1 MSSRFTVLGAG
12 GFIGSALVP
21 YLRAQGHEV
30 FAPARDEI
38 EPDGRDLGHVIY
50 AIGLTADFRT
60 RPFDT
65 VRAHVSLLT
74 ELLERA
80 SFESLLYLSSTRVY
94 GKSGTGSQLADLLVN
109 AADPSDLYNLSK
121 LMGESIALHSGRSG
135 VRVARLSNVIG
146 LDRTSENF
154 LFELIREARAGR
166 ILLRSAPASAKDYIL
181 LDEVLELLTRIA
193 LNGRQ
198 TVYNVASGRAVSNEV
213 ISAELVRLTGCRVDC
228 VPDAPLLSFPLI
240 DASRIREEFG
250 FVPRSVL
257 QMLPTLVSAF

>member
-1 MSSRFTVLGAG
+1 MSRFTVLGAG

-21 YLRAQGHEV
+21 YLREQGHEV
-30 FAPARDEI
+30 FAPARDEAV
-38 EPDGRDLGHVIY
+38 PYDRDLGHVIY
-50 AIGLTADFRT
+50 AIGLTADFRS

-74 ELLERA
+74 EVLERA
-80 SFESLLYLSSTRVY
+80 SFASLLYLSSTRVY
-94 GKSGTGSQLADLLVN
+94 GKSGIGSESADLTVN

-121 LMGESIALHSGRSG
+121 LMGESICLHGGRSG

-181 LDEVLELLTRIA
+181 LDEVLALLTRIA
-193 LNGRQ
+193 LGGQ
-198 TVYNVASGRAVSNEV
+198 QSVYNVASGRAIRNDALCS
-213 ISAELVRLTGCRVDC
+213 ELARLTGCQVDC
-228 VPDAPLLSFPLI
+228 VPDAPVLSFPLI
-240 DASRIREEFG
+240 DASRIRDEFG
-250 FVPRSVL
+250 WVPRSVL
-257 QMLPTLVSAF
+257 QVLPTLVSAF